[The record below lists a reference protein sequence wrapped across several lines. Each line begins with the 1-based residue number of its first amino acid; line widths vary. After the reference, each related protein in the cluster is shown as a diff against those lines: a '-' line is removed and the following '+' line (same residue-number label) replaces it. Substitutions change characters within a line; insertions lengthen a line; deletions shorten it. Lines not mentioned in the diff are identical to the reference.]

1 MSVVV
6 GGKPLTTLSDR
17 ERRLRAQYKDASVL
31 DARIQVY
38 KLFGTNPESVH
49 RWIFGQFQL
58 PPESRILELGCGKG
72 HLWLENRDRIPDDW
86 QVVLSD
92 FSPGMLRDAQAALG
106 ALARR
111 FRFAVVDAREIPFAG
126 ESFHG
131 VIANHMLY
139 HIKPGRQKAL
149 AEIARVLK
157 PEGRLYASTNG
168 RSKGGGLGALM
179 ARFNPSAGVR
189 RQAAASGGMPDT
201 FYLEDGGEQLV
212 PWFADIAVRRYENEL
227 LVTEAEPLIASA
239 RTRGKLD
246 EEQLAAFAEYVEA
259 EIARRGA
266 IRLAKE
272 VGLFEARSPR
282 RPFGSIL

>member
-1 MSVVV
+1 M
-6 GGKPLTTLSDR
+6 TTLSER

-31 DARIQVY
+31 YTRIQIY
-38 KLFGTNPESVH
+38 KLFSTNPESWH
-49 RWIFGQFQL
+49 RWVFGQLQL
-58 PPESRILELGCGKG
+58 PPRSRILELGCGNG
-72 HLWLENRDRIPDDW
+72 NLWLENRDRIPDDW
-86 QVVLSD
+86 AVVLSD
-92 FSPGMLRDAQAALG
+92 FSPGMLRDAQATLG
-106 ALARR
+106 TLAPR
-111 FRFAVVDAREIPFAG
+111 FRFAAVDAREIPFAAR
-126 ESFHG
+126 SFDA

-139 HIKPGRQKAL
+139 HIKPGRQRAL

-168 RSKGGGLGALM
+168 RSKGSGLGALM
-179 ARFNPSAGVR
+179 ARFNPRAPKP
-189 RQAAASGGMPDT
+189 RQATTVDGMPDT
-201 FYLEDGGEQLV
+201 FYLEDGGEQLA
-212 PWFADIAVRRYENEL
+212 PWFVDIAVSRYENEL

-272 VGLFEARSPR
+272 VGLFEARSLR
-282 RPFGSIL
+282 RPF

>member
-1 MSVVV
+1 M
-6 GGKPLTTLSDR
+6 TTLSER

-31 DARIQVY
+31 NARMQVY
-38 KLFGTNPESVH
+38 KLFSTNPESVH
-49 RWIFGQFQL
+49 RWIFGQLRL
-58 PPESRILELGCGKG
+58 PPGSRILELGCGKG
-72 HLWLENRDRIPDDW
+72 NLWQENRDRIPDDW
-86 QVVLSD
+86 AIVLSD

-111 FRFAVVDAREIPFAG
+111 FHFAVVDAREIPFAA
-126 ESFHG
+126 ESFDA
-131 VIANHMLY
+131 VVANHMLY

-189 RQAAASGGMPDT
+189 RRSTASGEMPDT
-201 FYLEDGGEQLV
+201 FYIEDGGEQLA

-227 LVTEAEPLIASA
+227 LVTQAGPLIASA

-246 EEQLAAFAEYVEA
+246 EKQMVAFAEYVEA

-266 IRLAKE
+266 IRLVKE
-272 VGLFEARSPR
+272 VGLFVARSPR
-282 RPFGSIL
+282 STL